1 MSIDDLSTLSR
12 EQLVSLSRMAE
23 QSERYEEMIQ
33 FVKAFIGHG
42 GELSVEE
49 RNILSVAFK
58 NVVGALRSAWRV
70 LSSIIKKEERRNN
83 ADQ

>member
-1 MSIDDLSTLSR
+1 
-12 EQLVSLSRMAE
+12 MAE

-33 FVKAFIGHG
+33 FVKAFIALG

-70 LSSIIKKEERRNN
+70 LSSIIKKEERRGN